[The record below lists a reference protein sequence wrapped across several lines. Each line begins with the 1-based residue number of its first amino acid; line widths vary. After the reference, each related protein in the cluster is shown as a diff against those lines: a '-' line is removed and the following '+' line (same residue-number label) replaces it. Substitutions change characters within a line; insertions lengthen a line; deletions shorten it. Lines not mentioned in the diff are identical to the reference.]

1 MNTNDGNHD
10 EEHRRGA
17 WWEYALA
24 GGSLSVMLYTIC
36 KLLTKA
42 KWRAKEIIPLTM
54 GSASLAPVVGPKLG
68 DLVRNIARSL
78 PVQKEN
84 ISPYYSPASQKVATS
99 SPPAD
104 MPVRQLEKVMEKL
117 ELWVKETEKADQAAQ
132 TKIHHFKLRDIIEPG
147 TVTVIIGKRG
157 SGKSCLAYSALE
169 ESYPFVPSCVI
180 GLSKEGAKYL
190 PEGIGVYPSLKEAPF
205 GSVVLIDEAA
215 SQFPAQENVP
225 KTRRALLGS
234 TIQARQR
241 GHTLIFVTQD
251 TSYSDKNIVRAADNL
266 IIREP
271 APLQS
276 EFDRREIR
284 EYLKKAEAG
293 FSSLQGDKR
302 SFAYVAFSKR
312 GFTGWITTR
321 KPSFWSEELSR
332 AYAHPSSFDLIRE
345 SQPLSDEEKVQRV
358 WELQNKG
365 LSLRDIGKEVNMSKS
380 WVFDALKRYNLRQA
394 R

>member
-1 MNTNDGNHD
+1 MNTDNGNRD
-10 EEHRRGA
+10 KEHRRGV
-17 WWEYALA
+17 WWEYVLA
-24 GGSLSVMLYTIC
+24 GGSLSIMLYTIHR
-36 KLLTKA
+36 LVTNT
-42 KWRAKEIIPLTM
+42 KWRAKEIIPLAV
-54 GSASLAPVVGPKLG
+54 GSVSLAPLVGPKLG
-68 DLVRNIARSL
+68 NLVRNIVRSL

-84 ISPYYSPASQKVATS
+84 IPPYYSPASQKVAIS
-99 SPPAD
+99 SPSAD
-104 MPVRQLEKVMEKL
+104 MPVKQLGKVIEKL
-117 ELWVKETEKADQAAQ
+117 ELLVKETEKADQAAQ
-132 TKIHHFKLRDIIEPG
+132 TKIHHFKLRDIVEPG

-169 ESYPFVPSCVI
+169 ESYTFVPSCVI

-225 KTRRALLGS
+225 RTRRALLES

-251 TSYSDKNIVRAADNL
+251 TSYSDKNIMRAADNL

-302 SFAYVAFSKR
+302 SLAYVAFSKK

-321 KPSFWSEELSR
+321 KPSFWSENLSR
-332 AYAHPSSFDLIRE
+332 AYAHASSFDLVRE
-345 SQPLSDEEKVQRV
+345 SRPLSDEEKVQRA
-358 WELQNKG
+358 WELQEKG
-365 LSLRDIGKEVNMSKS
+365 LSLRNIGKELNMSKS
-380 WVFDALKRYNLRQA
+380 WVFDALKRHDSGQTH
-394 R
+394 

>member
-1 MNTNDGNHD
+1 MNTDDGNHD

-17 WWEYALA
+17 WWEYALVGA
-24 GGSLSVMLYTIC
+24 SLSLMLYAVR
-36 KLLTKA
+36 KLSTKT
-42 KWRAKEIIPLTM
+42 KWKAKEIIPLTV
-54 GSASLAPVVGPKLG
+54 GSVSLAPVVGPKLG
-68 DLVRNIARSL
+68 DLARNIARSL

-84 ISPYYSPASQKVATS
+84 ISPYYSPASQKVAIS
-99 SPPAD
+99 SHSSD
-104 MPVRQLEKVMEKL
+104 MPIKQLEKVIEKL
-117 ELWVKETEKADQAAQ
+117 ELFVKETEKVNQATQ
-132 TKIHHFKLRDIIEPG
+132 TKIHHFKLRDIVEPG

-157 SGKSCLAYSALE
+157 SGKSSLAYSILE
-169 ESYPFVPSCVI
+169 ESYPFVPCCVI
-180 GLSKEGAKYL
+180 GLSKEGASCL
-190 PEGIGVYPSLKEAPF
+190 PEGIGVYPNLKEAPF

-225 KTRRALLGS
+225 RTRRALLES

-241 GHTLIFVTQD
+241 GQTLIFVTQD
-251 TSYSDKNIVRAADNL
+251 TSYSDKNIMRAADNL

-302 SFAYVAFSKR
+302 SVAYVAFSKK

-321 KPSFWSEELSR
+321 KPSFWSEKLSR
-332 AYAHPSSFDLIRE
+332 AYANSSSFDLVRE
-345 SQPLSDEEKVQRV
+345 SRPLSDEEKVQRT
-358 WELQNKG
+358 WELHKKS

-380 WVFDALKRYNLRQA
+380 WVFDALKRYNSG
-394 R
+394 

>member
-24 GGSLSVMLYTIC
+24 GGCLSVMLYAIR
-36 KLLTKA
+36 KLSTKT
-42 KWRAKEIIPLTM
+42 KWKAKEIIPLTV
-54 GSASLAPVVGPKLG
+54 GSASVAPVVGPKLG

-78 PVQKEN
+78 PVQNEN
-84 ISPYYSPASQKVATS
+84 ISPYYSPASQKVAIS

-104 MPVRQLEKVMEKL
+104 MRVKLEKVLEKL
-117 ELWVKETEKADQAAQ
+117 ELWVKETEKANQAAQ
-132 TKIHHFKLRDIIEPG
+132 TKIHHFKLRDIVEPG

-169 ESYPFVPSCVI
+169 ESYSFVPSCVI

-190 PEGIGVYPSLKEAPF
+190 PEGIGVYQSLKEAPF

-225 KTRRALLGS
+225 RTRRALLES

-276 EFDRREIR
+276 EFDRRGIR

-302 SFAYVAFSKR
+302 SFAYVAFSKK
-312 GFTGWITTR
+312 GFSGWITAR

-345 SQPLSDEEKVQRV
+345 PRPLSDEEKVQRA
-358 WELQNKG
+358 WELQEKG
-365 LSLRDIGKEVNMSKS
+365 LSLRNIGKEVNMSKS
-380 WVFDALKRYNLRQA
+380 WVFDALKRHDSGQA

>member
-1 MNTNDGNHD
+1 MNTNDASRD
-10 EEHRRGA
+10 EEHGRGA

-24 GGSLSVMLYTIC
+24 GASLSLMLYAVR
-36 KLLTKA
+36 KLSTKT
-42 KWRAKEIIPLTM
+42 KWKAKEIIPLTV

-68 DLVRNIARSL
+68 ALVRNIARSL

-84 ISPYYSPASQKVATS
+84 ISPYYSPASQKVAIS
-99 SPPAD
+99 SPSSD
-104 MPVRQLEKVMEKL
+104 MPVKQLDKVMEKL
-117 ELWVKETEKADQAAQ
+117 ELWVKEAEKANQASEA
-132 TKIHHFKLRDIIEPG
+132 KIHHFKLRDIVEPG

-157 SGKSCLAYSALE
+157 SGKSCLAYLALE
-169 ESYPFVPSCVI
+169 ESYSFVPSCVI
-180 GLSKEGAKYL
+180 GVSKEGAKYL

-225 KTRRALLGS
+225 RTRRALLES

-251 TSYSDKNIVRAADNL
+251 TSYSDKNILRAADNL

-276 EFDRREIR
+276 EFDRRGIR

-302 SFAYVAFSKR
+302 SFAYVAFSKK

-321 KPSFWSEELSR
+321 KPSFWSEKLSR

-345 SQPLSDEEKVQRV
+345 SQPLSDEEKVQRA

-380 WVFDALKRYNLRQA
+380 WVFDALKRYNSGQTH
-394 R
+394 